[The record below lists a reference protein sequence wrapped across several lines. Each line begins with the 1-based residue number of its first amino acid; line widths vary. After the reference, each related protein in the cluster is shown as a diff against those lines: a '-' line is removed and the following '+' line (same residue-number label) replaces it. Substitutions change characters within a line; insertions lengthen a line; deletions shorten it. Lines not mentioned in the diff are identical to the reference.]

1 MNYITIPEPKFSR
14 YADNHM
20 TCLTNCP
27 KFVMMQP
34 QKRDWIYSEIDVED
48 LPLCQAESQMQLPL
62 QLPS

>member
-34 QKRDWIYSEIDVED
+34 QKRYWKNEKEKKANIYIYE
-48 LPLCQAESQMQLPL
+48 
-62 QLPS
+62 